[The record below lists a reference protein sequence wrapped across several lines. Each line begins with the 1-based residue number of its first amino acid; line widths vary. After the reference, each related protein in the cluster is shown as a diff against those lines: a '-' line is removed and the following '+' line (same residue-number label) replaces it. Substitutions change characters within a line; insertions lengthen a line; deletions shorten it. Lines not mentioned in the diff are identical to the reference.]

1 VLGTILHDS
10 ISMELL
16 GTILHYSISMESYMN
31 LPEKTAEEQLV
42 IRLLGMCFSHVTINL
57 NAFVTLLRSEAYWY
71 KYGVKLDPTTD
82 REILRTFITS
92 TI

>member
-1 VLGTILHDS
+1 
-10 ISMELL
+10 
-16 GTILHYSISMESYMN
+16 MN

-42 IRLLGMCFSHVTINL
+42 IRLLGMCQKFSHVTINL
-57 NAFVTLLRSEAYWY
+57 NAFVTLLRSEAYWH